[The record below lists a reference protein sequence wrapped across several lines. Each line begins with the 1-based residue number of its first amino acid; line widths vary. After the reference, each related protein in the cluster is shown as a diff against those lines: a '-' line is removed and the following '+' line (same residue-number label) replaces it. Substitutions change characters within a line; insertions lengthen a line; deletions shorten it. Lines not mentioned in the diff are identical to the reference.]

1 MVESMS
7 NLRENS
13 KNVKLGGFQVDKEM
27 EGLFLTSRKLNI
39 YIYIYIYWENSR
51 NIGEYVKF

>member
-27 EGLFLTSRKLNI
+27 EGLFLTSRKLKK
-39 YIYIYIYWENSR
+39 YIYIYWENSR